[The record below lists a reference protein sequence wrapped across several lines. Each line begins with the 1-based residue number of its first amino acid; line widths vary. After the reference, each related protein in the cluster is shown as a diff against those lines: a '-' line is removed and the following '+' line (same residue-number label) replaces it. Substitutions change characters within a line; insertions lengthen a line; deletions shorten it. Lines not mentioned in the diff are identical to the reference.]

1 MRGCFVTVE
10 GGEGAG
16 KSSNIAFIQQW
27 LQARDIPLV
36 LTREPGGTELAERIR
51 ELLLAPS
58 EEPMDDMAELLLVF
72 AARRQHLAR
81 VIEPALARGQWVLCD
96 RFTDATYAYQ
106 GAGRGLDSGLIAQLE
121 TLVQKDRRP
130 DLTILLDVPVDTG
143 MARAG
148 QRGALDRIESQEHA
162 FFERVREGYLAQAR
176 AAPGRYRVVDASP
189 ALPDV
194 QAQLGRVLDA
204 HLEDWNG

>member
-16 KSSNIAFIQQW
+16 KSSNIAFIRQW
-27 LQARDIPLV
+27 LAAQDVPVV
-36 LTREPGGTELAERIR
+36 LTREPGGTALAEKIR

-58 EEPMDDMAELLLVF
+58 DEPMDDMAELLLVF
-72 AARRQHLAR
+72 AARRQHLSQ
-81 VIEPALARGQWVLCD
+81 VIEPALARGDWVLCD

-106 GAGRGLDSGLIAQLE
+106 GAGRGIDEGLIAQLE
-121 TLVQKDRRP
+121 TLVQGTRRP

-148 QRGALDRIESQEHA
+148 QRGDLDRIEAQEHA
-162 FFERVREGYLAQAR
+162 FFERVRQGYLAQAD
-176 AAPGRYRVVDASP
+176 AAPQRYRVVDASP
-189 ALPDV
+189 ALDQV
-194 QAQLGRVLDA
+194 QAALSRVLAA
-204 HLEDWNG
+204 HLEAWHG

>member
-16 KSSNIAFIQQW
+16 KSSNIAFIRQW
-27 LQARDIPLV
+27 LEAQDVPVV
-36 LTREPGGTELAERIR
+36 LTREPGGTALAEKIR

-58 EEPMDDMAELLLVF
+58 DEPMDDMAELLLVF
-72 AARRQHLAR
+72 AARRQHLSQ
-81 VIEPALARGQWVLCD
+81 VIEPALARGDWVLCD

-106 GAGRGLDSGLIAQLE
+106 GAGRGIDEGLIAQLE
-121 TLVQKDRRP
+121 TLVQGTRRP

-148 QRGALDRIESQEHA
+148 QRGDLDRIEAQEHA
-162 FFERVREGYLAQAR
+162 FFERVRQGYLAQAD
-176 AAPGRYRVVDASP
+176 AAPQRYRVVDASP
-189 ALPDV
+189 ALDQV
-194 QAQLGRVLDA
+194 QAALARVLAA
-204 HLEDWNG
+204 HLEAWHG